1 MTKKKIR
8 NDVENIE
15 RFDKSITYM
24 YMTLYR
30 IVNIDIKDQSIM
42 IDCMITI
49 VAIELKVKCNI

>member
-15 RFDKSITYM
+15 RFDKSIT

-49 VAIELKVKCNI
+49 VAIELKVKYNI